1 MPDLSTAGAES
12 LAAWLLLGS
21 AVLVVVLVVAVLVI
35 RVLRWVA
42 DAADQRR
49 STWAREVLF
58 RVLEGDDVRA
68 PWRRARRHALAA
80 TAARLSTKLR
90 GADRATLATWLT
102 QEGFRQHAVEM
113 MHSQVALTRA
123 RGARM
128 FVACLAD
135 RETRPLLDLLGDR
148 DVRVRSAAAR
158 ALGECGID
166 TAVPFLVRAA
176 QSDEAPLPVSVAA
189 MSIVHAAPR
198 SARSLGLA
206 WQSDRPEVAA
216 MAAEV
221 AGFLHLTDAR
231 VPLEHAVAH
240 DDPAVADAA
249 AWSLARLGDPRSAT
263 PIEKRLRKHDLPV
276 LTQRSLHGAY
286 AELHHVRLEP

>member
-21 AVLVVVLVVAVLVI
+21 AALVAVLVVAVLVI
-35 RVLRWVA
+35 RVWRWGA
-42 DAADQRR
+42 DAADARR
-49 STWAREVLF
+49 ATWAREVLF
-58 RVLEGDDVRA
+58 RVLESENVRA
-68 PWRRARRHALAA
+68 PWGSARRRALAK

-90 GADRATLATWLT
+90 GADRATLAAWLT
-102 QEGFRQHAVEM
+102 AEGFRRHAVEM
-113 MHSQVALTRA
+113 MHSPVSLTRA

-135 RETRPLLDLLGDR
+135 RETRPLLDLLSDR

-176 QSDEAPLPVSVAA
+176 QSDATPLPVSVAA
-189 MSIVHAAPR
+189 MSIVHTAPR

-206 WQSDRPEVAA
+206 WQSDRPEVTA

-231 VPLEHAVAH
+231 VALEHAVAH
-240 DDPAVADAA
+240 DNPAVVDAA

-263 PIEKRLRKHDLPV
+263 PIDARLRRHDLPPLV
-276 LTQRSLHGAY
+276 QRSLHGAY